1 VLHLL
6 LFRTHSQWDEWD
18 DFAADSA
25 SKGARLQL
33 YINRPRSS
41 SASSSGGSPWQTL
54 HSSRLLN
61 MGSWQPPTPTIDDDT
76 GDMAACLTQHALDA
90 RVKAGSSAVQSRGG
104 GGSAVGGAAAAAG
117 STKSSLR
124 SSKSSSCAGS
134 VVDAQS
140 LVTSSSV
147 RFAAD
152 VPSADVTAAVDTANA
167 EQQCASCV
175 SLKAAAA
182 LATIAEH
189 AGSVVRHGSL
199 TASSSVTIPHPVR
212 RPPGRRQTSPDLKQI
227 MRQLKVGWGGGGGS
241 GHNRLNGMHALA
253 PGLVSYKH
261 FEYSAALNGRC
272 TNTTGMVFGCG
283 CSPYTSAAEIGTAA
297 TCCRCKWR

>member
-1 VLHLL
+1 MHL
-6 LFRTHSQWDEWD
+6 QWDEWD

-33 YINRPRSS
+33 YISRPRSS

-61 MGSWQPPTPTIDDDT
+61 MGSWQPPTPTMDDDAA
-76 GDMAACLTQHALDA
+76 DMAACLTHHVLDA
-90 RVKAGSSAVQSRGG
+90 RAKAGSSVVQSKGG
-104 GGSAVGGAAAAAG
+104 GGSAAVGAAAAG

-124 SSKSSSCAGS
+124 SSKSSSCTGS

-152 VPSADVTAAVDTANA
+152 VPTADAAAATDMVDPQ
-167 EQQCASCV
+167 QQCASCV

-189 AGSVVRHGSL
+189 AGSGARHGSL
-199 TASSSVTIPHPVR
+199 TASSSLSIPHPVR

-227 MRQLKVGWGGGGGS
+227 MKQLKVGGAGAKGAGLGV
-241 GHNRLNGMHALA
+241 HAVGVL
-253 PGLVSYKH
+253 
-261 FEYSAALNGRC
+261 
-272 TNTTGMVFGCG
+272 
-283 CSPYTSAAEIGTAA
+283 
-297 TCCRCKWR
+297 